1 MADLAIGQV
10 AKQTGVTV
18 ETLRFYEKE
27 ALLPRP
33 ARGRSGYRIYP
44 PEVVRRVV
52 FIQRAKEL
60 GFSLKE
66 IAELLNLR
74 HTPQVSCAEVKRV
87 ATAKMANIE
96 KKLKD
101 LQGMHAALATLAARC
116 DGKDATGECP
126 ILDALEDNQ
135 EK

>member
-1 MADLAIGQV
+1 MPNLAIGEV

-18 ETLRFYEKE
+18 ETIRFYEKE
-27 ALLPRP
+27 ELLPAP
-33 ARGRSGYRIYP
+33 ARARSGYRIYP
-44 PEVVRRVV
+44 PEVVKRIL

-74 HTPQVSCAEVKRV
+74 QTAQVGCADVKRV
-87 ATAKMANIE
+87 AIAKMQNIE

-101 LQGMHAALATLAARC
+101 LQGMHAALATLATRC
-116 DGKDATGECP
+116 DGKSALGECP
-126 ILDALEDNQ
+126 ILDALEDRH
-135 EK
+135 EV